1 MKEMIKMPKN
11 TKAKY
16 LLEDITFDHEEAH
29 LAYTLGSG
37 AASGKNKAFLF
48 KGEDLAEDTLDEDST
63 EFLKA
68 LKKEGSEKLPASAFA
83 YTPDKE
89 KPSTWKLRIDDA
101 DHTRSAVAALGKG
114 MMGNKVEIPSKDL
127 KAVKSKVRAAYK
139 KFYPDNEVPN
149 VLKSLE
155 ENESGLMLDSD
166 NANSGINKTNK
177 ETEMS
182 EITNEELIQKAAEA
196 QVEEL
201 LKAKQEELLKAAKAE
216 WEAEQASIAL
226 TKSHTDIL
234 KGLDFIAEDQVEAI
248 VKATVVEGG
257 ESILKA
263 LEAAGQAVELSKAAE
278 TKAKE
283 DLNKFKEDFS
293 VTEQVQAQVKELSF
307 KDKKAAAVEKALQ
320 AQTK

>member
-1 MKEMIKMPKN
+1 MPKN

-48 KGEDLAEDTLDEDST
+48 KGEDLTEEKLDEDST

-68 LKKEGSEKLPASAFA
+68 LKKEGSEELPASAFA

-101 DHTRSAVAALGKG
+101 THTRSAVAALGKG

-155 ENESGLMLDSD
+155 ENESGLMLDSHT
-166 NANSGINKTNK
+166 AYSGINKTNK
-177 ETEMS
+177 ETKMS
-182 EITNEELIQKAAEA
+182 EVTNEELIQKAAEA

-226 TKSHTDIL
+226 TKSNTAIL

-257 ESILKA
+257 EAILKA
-263 LEAAGQAVELSKAAE
+263 FEEAGKAVELAKAAE
-278 TKAKE
+278 VEATTKLE
-283 DLNKFKEDFS
+283 KFKEDFS
-293 VTEQVQAQVKELSF
+293 IPEQVNAEVKELSF
-307 KDKKAAAVEKALQ
+307 EDKKRAAVEKALK
-320 AQTK
+320 AK

>member
-1 MKEMIKMPKN
+1 MPKN

-16 LLEDITFDHEEAH
+16 LLEDITFDHEGAH

-48 KGEDLAEDTLDEDST
+48 KGEDSAEDTLDEESV

-68 LKKEGSEKLPASAFA
+68 MKKEGKEELPASAFA

-101 DHTRSAVAALGKG
+101 DHTRSAEAALGKG

-127 KAVKSKVRAAYK
+127 KAVKSKVRASYK

-149 VLKSLE
+149 VLKSLD

-166 NANSGINKTNK
+166 NNAVDGINKNK
-177 ETEMS
+177 EPKMTEL
-182 EITNEELIQKAAEA
+182 TNEELIQKAAEA

-226 TKSHTDIL
+226 TKSNTAIL

-257 ESILKA
+257 EAILKA
-263 LEAAGQAVELSKAAE
+263 FEEAGKAVELAKAAE
-278 TKAKE
+278 VEATTKLE
-283 DLNKFKEDFS
+283 KFKEDFS
-293 VTEQVQAQVKELSF
+293 IPEQVNAEVKELSF
-307 KDKKAAAVEKALQ
+307 EDKKRAAVEKALK
-320 AQTK
+320 AK